1 MAERFDVVVIGLGP
15 AGSMAAL
22 AAARAGARVLAVE
35 RKRRV
40 GALPHC
46 AEFVP
51 QALALELEMPGRS
64 RVQAVAG
71 MESRLGGES
80 RFLAG
85 PGWIL
90 DRQVFD
96 HALAQ
101 RAAAAGAELWAGCA
115 FAGRDEGRLVL
126 RAGGRPRE
134 VLAGAVVAADGAASP
149 CARAFGLGGQAAL
162 PGVQMEV
169 PLARP
174 LEHTVVFLDPAFRG
188 GYAWLFPKG
197 PAANLG
203 LGCAAG
209 ARPRTLLEDLRA
221 ELLARGVI
229 APGVLARA
237 GGAICVAGPRPPAA
251 RGLILC
257 GDAAGLTHPLTG
269 AGIPQ
274 ALHSGLA
281 AGRAAAALAGGDAA
295 AGEDYAHDIA
305 LRYGRY
311 LARGLKARAELEAG
325 WSGDFAGLMARTWPG
340 WRHGD

>member
-1 MAERFDVVVIGLGP
+1 MAERYDVVVIGLGP
-15 AGSMAAL
+15 AGSRAAL

-46 AEFVP
+46 AEYVP
-51 QALALELEMPGRS
+51 AALALELSMPARS

-71 MESRLGGES
+71 MESRLAGDS
-80 RFLAG
+80 RYLAG

-101 RAAAAGAELWAGCA
+101 EAAVAGAELWAGRA
-115 FAGRDEGRLVL
+115 FAGRRGQHLLL
-126 RAGGRPRE
+126 RRGGETVE

-149 CARAFGLGGQAAL
+149 CARAFGLGAQAAL
-162 PGVQMEV
+162 PGVQVEV

-174 LEHTVVFLDPAFRG
+174 LERTVVFLDPAYRG

-197 PAANLG
+197 PVANLG
-203 LGCAAG
+203 LGCAPGAGPRARLESLRARLVDEGVIGAG
-209 ARPRTLLEDLRA
+209 A
-221 ELLARGVI
+221 LAH
-229 APGVLARA
+229 AA
-237 GGAICVAGPRPPAA
+237 GAICVAGPRPPVGA
-251 RGLILC
+251 GLILC

-281 AGRAAAALAGGDAA
+281 AGEAAAVLAGGNPA
-295 AGEDYAHDIA
+295 AGEDYAHGLA

-311 LARGLKARAELEAG
+311 LARGLDARAELEAG
-325 WSGDFAGLMARTWPG
+325 WDGDFAGLMAGSWPG
-340 WRHGD
+340 WRHGR